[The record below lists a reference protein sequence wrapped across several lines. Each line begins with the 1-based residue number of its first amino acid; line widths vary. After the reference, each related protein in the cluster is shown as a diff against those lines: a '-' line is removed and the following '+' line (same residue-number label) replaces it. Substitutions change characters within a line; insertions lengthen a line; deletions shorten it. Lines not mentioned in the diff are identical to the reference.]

1 MIQKVKMLILPF
13 GGSNNEWYTHLE
25 DAEFWG
31 SLFSVLLYSIF
42 ILFGQFKVV
51 SWVFWIWFV
60 GSFLIWILSRFL
72 GLQFSYSQIL
82 STIGYCI
89 TPLTLTVILYGF
101 LPKLIEKNLINFG
114 IKLVATLWSSYSCSK
129 FIMSHQENE
138 ISNDGKKMM
147 LIYPIWLM
155 YIYFIT
161 FHSGL

>member
-1 MIQKVKMLILPF
+1 MVILPF
-13 GGSNNEWYTHLE
+13 GGVNQDWYTSFE

-31 SLFSVLLYSIF
+31 ALFSVLLYSIF
-42 ILFGQFKVV
+42 ILFHQLKVV

-60 GSFLIWILSRFL
+60 GSLFIWILSRFL
-72 GLQFSYSQIL
+72 GLEFSYSQIL

-89 TPLTLTVILYGF
+89 TPLTFCVIF
-101 LPKLIEKNLINFG
+101 LGLLPRLKESNLLVFG
-114 IKLVATLWSSYSCSK
+114 MKFLATIWSSFSSSK
-129 FIMSHQENE
+129 FIMAYQENE
-138 ISNDGKKMM
+138 TLNGKKIM